1 MSSGKITELIKGCYF
16 DENDRVE
23 ELVQESHS
31 SSDEEEENTNFE
43 SQSKDY

>member
-1 MSSGKITELIKGCYF
+1 MITELIRSSYF

-31 SSDEEEENTNFE
+31 SSENSDEEEMND
-43 SQSKDY
+43 SQI